1 MRPVELEKQ
10 MLIPQYSTSRL
21 IDRLVDEGL
30 AARRECKI
38 DKRGQF
44 VEITE
49 AGREL
54 QKKMWSAYSAAIEK
68 HVGSKLSDA
77 DAVKLCG
84 LLDRLGCSCGEV
96 KAAAAQR
103 WRARPM
109 ISFLPAASADRAGPR
124 IPCHTR
130 AFGRNA
136 TISGIFMARDQIDM
150 TPLQSRDELVAW
162 LEAGVKPASEF
173 RIGTEHEKTP
183 FTLEGHHPV
192 PYEGARGIGA
202 LLEGMKL
209 LLGWEPIM
217 ERGNIIG
224 LYDVTGGGA
233 ISLEPGGQ
241 FELSGAPVETVHQ
254 TQSELMAHLAQ
265 VREIAT
271 PLGIGFLGLG
281 MTPSWSRAQIPVM
294 PKGRYKIMTNYMPK
308 VGQYGLDMMYRTC
321 TVQTNLDFS
330 SEADMV
336 KKLRVSVALQPVA
349 TALFANSPFTEGK
362 PNGFLSFRSEIWRD
376 TDNARAGMI
385 PWAFEDGM
393 GFERWVDYA
402 LDVPMYFVKR
412 GDAYIDVAGSSF
424 RDFFAG
430 KNNSLPG
437 ERPTLSDWA
446 NHLSTIFPEVRL
458 KRYLEM
464 RGADGVPWGRLPAL
478 PAFWVGLLYDDASL
492 DAAWDHRQALER
504 AGAPGA
510 ARRRAALRL
519 QGEDQGPLS
528 VRDRQGMP
536 GSGPF
541 RPAAARPGRSS
552 RPRRDP
558 VSGAAGSDHRCGAHA
573 GRRDAGEI
581 QRPLEGLG
589 GSGL

>member
-1 MRPVELEKQ
+1 
-10 MLIPQYSTSRL
+10 
-21 IDRLVDEGL
+21 
-30 AARRECKI
+30 
-38 DKRGQF
+38 
-44 VEITE
+44 
-49 AGREL
+49 
-54 QKKMWSAYSAAIEK
+54 
-68 HVGSKLSDA
+68 
-77 DAVKLCG
+77 
-84 LLDRLGCSCGEV
+84 
-96 KAAAAQR
+96 
-103 WRARPM
+103 
-109 ISFLPAASADRAGPR
+109 
-124 IPCHTR
+124 
-130 AFGRNA
+130 
-136 TISGIFMARDQIDM
+136 MARDQIDM

-183 FTLEGHHPV
+183 FTLVGHHPV
-192 PYEGARGIGA
+192 PYEDARGIGA

-224 LYDVTGGGA
+224 LHDVTGGGA

-281 MTPSWSRAQIPVM
+281 MTPSWSRAQIPMM
-294 PKGRYKIMTNYMPK
+294 PKGRYKIMTNYMPR
-308 VGQYGLDMMYRTC
+308 VGRYGIDMMYRTC

-349 TALFANSPFTEGK
+349 TALFDNSRG
-362 PNGFLSFRSEIWRD
+362 
-376 TDNARAGMI
+376 GMI

-430 KNNSLPG
+430 TNPALSG

-478 PAFWVGLLYDDASL
+478 PAFWVGLLYDDTSL
-492 DAAWDHRQALER
+492 DAAWDIVKYWNAQERQAMRDDVPRMGFKTRIRDRYLFEI
-504 AGAPGA
+504 AKECMTLAHSGL
-510 ARRRAALRL
+510 RRRGRVDHLGRDESRHLEPLDRILDTGHSPAEEMLEKFNGSW
-519 QGEDQGPLS
+519 QGS
-528 VRDRQGMP
+528 VE
-536 GSGPF
+536 
-541 RPAAARPGRSS
+541 PAYDEYAF
-552 RPRRDP
+552 
-558 VSGAAGSDHRCGAHA
+558 
-573 GRRDAGEI
+573 
-581 QRPLEGLG
+581 
-589 GSGL
+589 